1 MNFLDKIVDH
11 CLDAVMPKVVSH
23 LQNAQTRGVDG
34 IVMTGTWDPTDGTA
48 TIAMCDTVFPYTELG
63 DQRILLTKI
72 PIVVDHPSQQ
82 VGPVGDEQVVLTRT
96 RSGWIA
102 HMHADLENGKGLGAP
117 AGERFIAHQK
127 VNGTDPLTG
136 RIQTQTDLVVK
147 LTNDGSTPGD
157 GLAAHRVE
165 GGGLHLASTAG
176 GHSDVMDD
184 TAQMMIRKSAGG
196 HSDKLD
202 DAGKAMTRATAG
214 GHTDVMDDDAKTIT
228 RTSAGG
234 IVDKIDDAAQTS
246 TRSVNASTKTVMA
259 AAGDEISHVAGQV
272 GLGDRFASLP
282 ATDAAITNSHINSMV
297 GIVGFFSGSVNG
309 ERLVDMSVF
318 ANAMIAAGVPNASAV
333 IANLATLSPVLV
345 PSGSSVTRIKS

>member
-1 MNFLDKIVDH
+1 VMNLLDKLIDH

-23 LQNAQTRGVDG
+23 LRNAQTRGVDG

-127 VNGTDPLTG
+127 VTGTDPLTG

-184 TAQMMIRKSAGG
+184 TTKKSTRK
-196 HSDKLD
+196 
-202 DAGKAMTRATAG
+202 TAG
-214 GHTDVMDDDAKTIT
+214 GIFHEMDDALGKATHFVNVETQSIM
-228 RTSAGG
+228 A
-234 IVDKIDDAAQTS
+234 
-246 TRSVNASTKTVMA
+246 SVNS
-259 AAGDEISHVAGQV
+259 EISHIAKQI
-272 GLGDRFASLP
+272 GLGDLYANLP
-282 ATDAAITNSHINSMV
+282 ATANVINKSHLATLGSTIDANRLQDAIT
-297 GIVGFFSGSVNG
+297 GFTQ
-309 ERLVDMSVF
+309 MH
-318 ANAMIAAGVPNASAV
+318 AAGVISAGQ
-333 IANLATLSPVLV
+333 LATLLIPYV
-345 PSGSSVTRIKS
+345 PGFLPGTSIPAGSAVARAKS